1 MKILTISVFIFS
13 LLVAGCTTTY
23 LNLKENNK
31 EQIKNKIKGYEPEEI
46 EGAEVTLSLQNGKE
60 INGELLSVRESSITI
75 CTEYSITEEELA
87 KLIYP
92 ITAVRN
98 DEIKE
103 LTLEGGKYIW
113 AGIGYGALGG
123 AALGAISFY
132 FATEGNTHITQGA
145 GALIGGI
152 LGVLAGAIVGGV
164 IGYTS
169 STDEVI
175 LQEIPP
181 DYNWSI
187 LKPLARYPDEE
198 PEYLRAIK

>member
-1 MKILTISVFIFS
+1 MKVSTMIIIIFS
-13 LLVAGCTTTY
+13 LLETGCTTTY

-31 EQIKNKIKGYEPEEI
+31 EQIEEKIVELEQNKN

-60 INGELLSVRESSITI
+60 IIGELLSVRESSITI

-103 LTLEGGKYIW
+103 LTLEGGNYIW

-132 FATEGNTHITQGA
+132 FATEGNTHVTQGA

-152 LGVLAGAIVGGV
+152 LGVLAGAIAGGI

-175 LQEIPP
+175 LQEIPT

-187 LKPLARYPDEE
+187 LKPLSRYPDEE
-198 PEYLRAIK
+198 PEYLKAIE